1 MNRISPPFMEGIAR
15 APLLFLLGGLSA
27 SLAAADKGIP
37 PLPAIALAPLVSF
50 GLLLLFTEFSPP
62 RFLSYSGGI
71 AFLAMLCALYAVP
84 SFLSPPLP
92 PEETFSFDG
101 TVILERPWGY
111 RRALLVEGER
121 GRFMMKVP
129 PSSPAREG
137 DRMDASGRGVP
148 LSARR
153 DSSFREDLY
162 WRARGAGGEFLPEK
176 FSVRR
181 RTGWSMARWRSAIRS
196 QMLLTLPPSLRG
208 YLLAA
213 LLGVRD
219 PSLAEEHRRWGSAH
233 LLAVSGFHVGLAAL
247 GVWKLLSLRRIRG
260 IVPFRARL
268 FMTSIFLWTYVLL
281 AGAAPSAL
289 RAALMIQLVFFGK
302 MLGRPGNPVNGVS
315 AAALLLLLWRPEW
328 FWDVGWRLSVT
339 AALTLAAV
347 NVRPSVKTAL
357 LSSPLVWLATYPQS
371 SAIFG
376 PLPVAGLVVNFA
388 ALPVFAFL
396 YPIAFFLALPAL
408 AGLPFS
414 NLFSGPAEGLFLLW
428 KEVADG
434 TALLLPWSL
443 PWSPLPVLLGG
454 GVFVL
459 LLAGALYPLRGRTL
473 AGAAVTLLFVLL
485 ILS

>member
-1 MNRISPPFMEGIAR
+1 MNQAAPPLPEGIAR

-27 SLAAADKGIP
+27 SLAAAGKGIP
-37 PLPAIALAPLVSF
+37 PVLALALAPLVSL
-50 GLLLLFTEFSPP
+50 GLLLLFTEFFPP
-62 RFLSYSGGI
+62 RFLAYGGGI
-71 AFLAMLCALYAVP
+71 ALLALLCALYAVS
-84 SFLSPPLP
+84 SFLLPTLP
-92 PEETFSFDG
+92 PEEAFSFEG
-101 TVILERPWGY
+101 RVILERPWGF
-111 RRALLVEGER
+111 RRALLVEGE
-121 GRFMMKVP
+121 GKRFMMKIP
-129 PSSPAREG
+129 PSSPVREG
-137 DRMDASGRGVP
+137 DRMKAFGRTVP
-148 LSARR
+148 LSTRR

-162 WRARGAGGEFLPEK
+162 WRARGAAGEFLPEK
-176 FSVRR
+176 FSVRKS
-181 RTGWSMARWRSAIRS
+181 TEWSMARWRSAIRS

-247 GVWKLLSLRRIRG
+247 GAWKLLSLRTKTRTC
-260 IVPFRARL
+260 PFRVRL
-268 FMTSIFLWTYVLL
+268 FLTSVFLWIYVLL

-289 RAALMIQLVFFGK
+289 RAALMIQLVFLGK

-347 NVRPSVKTAL
+347 NARPSVKTAL
-357 LSSPLVWLATYPQS
+357 LSSPLIWLVTYPQS
-371 SAIFG
+371 SAVFG
-376 PLPVAGLVVNFA
+376 PLPLAGLVVNFA
-388 ALPVFAFL
+388 ALPVFAVL
-396 YPIAFFLALPAL
+396 YPIALLQALPAL
-408 AGLPFS
+408 AELPFS
-414 NLFSGPAEGLFLLW
+414 VFFSGPAEGLFLLW

-434 TALLLPWSL
+434 AALLLPWSL

-459 LLAGALYPLRGRTL
+459 VLAGALYPLRGRTL
-473 AGAAVTLLFVLL
+473 AGAAVTLLAVLL
-485 ILS
+485 ILA